1 MKSGFI
7 EFLSRACIIFCP
19 PRRVIMDAETFD
31 LALTELVQAAQ
42 NSEPG
47 EYPERVEE
55 LCNILTNLYEAA
67 SSVAAD

>member
-1 MKSGFI
+1 
-7 EFLSRACIIFCP
+7 
-19 PRRVIMDAETFD
+19 MDAETFD